1 MLRNIK
7 KRMFIKMNLMKESET
22 LEDYYSRKY
31 YGDMKPVEFSPDDPV
46 YILLKARGFLK

>member
-22 LEDYYSRKY
+22 LEDYYTRKY
-31 YGDMKPVEFSPDDPV
+31 YKPCKFTPDDPV
-46 YILLKARGFLK
+46 YILLKARGFLI